1 MAGLTQQAFDDR
13 VAGYADSPCHR
24 SGPSLPLVLE
34 FANVS
39 PEYFVLDVGTGTG
52 FTAHALVQRGAF
64 VDALDVSRP
73 MLRHTRAAAPA
84 PLRAVRAAAGRIP
97 ARGCAYDVVTCRH
110 ALHHFGDPAAAIGE
124 MARVLRPGG
133 RVVIADTQSPDD
145 PWVAAEMHDIE
156 RTRDP
161 SHVRNLSAA
170 EFPRYLRAAGLEV
183 AADRECRSPMDF
195 DQWVARSGG
204 SPAMADELWR
214 RMSEPRVAAAFDAHV
229 DAGARR
235 FAWPVRVI
243 AAVRP
248 DARFPG

>member
-1 MAGLTQQAFDDR
+1 MARLTQQAFDDR
-13 VAGYADSPCHR
+13 VAGYVDSPCHR

-52 FTAHALVQRGAF
+52 FTAHALVERGAY
-64 VDALDVSRP
+64 VDALDVSQP

-84 PLRAVRAAAGRIP
+84 PLRAVRAAAGSIP
-97 ARGCAYDVVTCRH
+97 ARGGSYDVVTCRH
-110 ALHHFGDPAAAIGE
+110 ALHHFGDTADAIGE

-145 PWVAAEMHDIE
+145 PWVASEMHDIE
-156 RTRDP
+156 KIRDP

-170 EFPRYLRAAGLEV
+170 EFPRYLRAAGLVV

-204 SPAMADELWR
+204 TTTMADELWR

-229 DAGARR
+229 EEGVRR

-248 DARFPG
+248 AASST